1 MNIYM
6 YMYVVSVFVLFVSG
20 TVARVARYL
29 AACNVCLVILV
40 AYSGFRRFTHT
51 AAEMLIQ

>member
-6 YMYVVSVFVLFVSG
+6 YMYVVSVLVLFVSG

-40 AYSGFRRFTHT
+40 AYSGFKLFTGT
-51 AAEMLIQ
+51 DTEMLI

>member
-20 TVARVARYL
+20 TVARVARSL

-40 AYSGFRRFTHT
+40 AYSGFKLFTGT
-51 AAEMLIQ
+51 DTEMLIL

>member
-40 AYSGFRRFTHT
+40 AYSGFKLFTGT
-51 AAEMLIQ
+51 DTEMLI